1 MALVTYDR
9 LLETTT
15 TTGTGTVT
23 LAGAVTGFRSF
34 ADVGNSNTCYYL
46 IYAVD
51 GNGNPSGVWEIGL
64 GTYTSAGTTLSR
76 DTVYRTSAGD
86 TTLISFSAGTKR
98 VALISPADL
107 ITALSSAQY
116 LVLSTSSFLINERV
130 FTPGIGV
137 SVVDG
142 GAGST
147 YTLNIQGESSNKVLR
162 AERFF

>member
-9 LLETTT
+9 ILETTT
-15 TTGTGTVT
+15 TTGTGTLT

-34 ADVGNSNTCYYL
+34 ADVGNSNTCYYV
-46 IYAVD
+46 IFAVD
-51 GNGNPSGVWEIGL
+51 GNGNPSGSWEVGL

-86 TTLISFSAGTKR
+86 TSLVNFGAGTKR
-98 VALISPADL
+98 VALITPADL
-107 ITALSSAQY
+107 ITAMTSAQY
-116 LVLSTSSFLINERV
+116 LVLSASSFLINERV
-130 FTPGIGV
+130 ITAGIGV
-137 SVVDG
+137 SVVDA

-147 YTLNIQGESSNKVLR
+147 YTINVQGESANKVLR